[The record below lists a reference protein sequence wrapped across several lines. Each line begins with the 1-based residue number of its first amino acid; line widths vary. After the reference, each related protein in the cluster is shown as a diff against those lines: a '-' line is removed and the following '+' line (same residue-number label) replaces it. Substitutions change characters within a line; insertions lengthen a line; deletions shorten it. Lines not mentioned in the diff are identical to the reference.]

1 MLNSAKSD
9 NIIRALANHR
19 IALMVPLGFVSGLPL
34 SLTGQTLQAWL
45 SVEGIALATIGIF
58 TLVGLPYTLKFL
70 WAPLM
75 DRYVPPWLGRRR
87 GWMMATQLVLF
98 TAIAAMAAKGPADPL
113 WALGVLALVVAFM
126 SASQDIVLDAYRT
139 DILQPAERGFGAGV
153 WVTAYRVGA
162 ILVSG
167 ALGMILSDHIGWRNT
182 YFLLAG
188 MMLIGMVATL
198 LAPEPEIPVAAP
210 KSLVEA
216 MRDPIREFFSR
227 SPAAWL
233 LLLVVLYKL
242 GDAFAGT
249 LTTAFLIRGVE
260 FTPTEVGVV
269 NKGMGFGASVAG
281 ALVGGAVM
289 VRLGLFR
296 SLLAFGILQAITNLS
311 FMALAWVGK
320 DYLLMVV
327 AVVLENL
334 AGGMG
339 TAAFVAFLMSLCDS
353 RYTATQYAL
362 LSALSAVGRVFVGPP
377 SGFLVEAVGWVVFFF
392 LTFLVAIP
400 GLWLLWWLRDRVFAE
415 ARPS

>member
-1 MLNSAKSD
+1 
-9 NIIRALANHR
+9 
-19 IALMVPLGFVSGLPL
+19 
-34 SLTGQTLQAWL
+34 
-45 SVEGIALATIGIF
+45 
-58 TLVGLPYTLKFL
+58 
-70 WAPLM
+70 
-75 DRYVPPWLGRRR
+75 
-87 GWMMATQLVLF
+87 
-98 TAIAAMAAKGPADPL
+98 
-113 WALGVLALVVAFM
+113 
-126 SASQDIVLDAYRT
+126 
-139 DILQPAERGFGAGV
+139 
-153 WVTAYRVGA
+153 
-162 ILVSG
+162 
-167 ALGMILSDHIGWRNT
+167 
-182 YFLLAG
+182 
-188 MMLIGMVATL
+188 
-198 LAPEPEIPVAAP
+198 
-210 KSLVEA
+210 
-216 MRDPIREFFSR
+216 
-227 SPAAWL
+227 
-233 LLLVVLYKL
+233 
-242 GDAFAGT
+242 